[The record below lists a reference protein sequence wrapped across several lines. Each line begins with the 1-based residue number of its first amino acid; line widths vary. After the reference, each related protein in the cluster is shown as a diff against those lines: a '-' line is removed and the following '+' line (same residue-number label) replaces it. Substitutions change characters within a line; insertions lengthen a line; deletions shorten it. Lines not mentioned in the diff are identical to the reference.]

1 MHALNYTIP
10 FTAQRVIGLA
20 DEDQAVLDELVT
32 QWSRRRPRN
41 YERLA
46 YLDLR
51 TKLKDLK
58 AALPPEL
65 VDQLDVVV
73 GWPQKAVDELA
84 NRIVL
89 DGFAGR
95 DQNPLG
101 LGDLLA
107 ANRFDIEFPQAVTSA
122 LSQSLAFV
130 TSTPDDEKG
139 ALLQFHSALWATGLW
154 NRRTRALSAGL
165 VVIDTDK
172 LDRPTRFLLLVPG
185 EIVDC
190 VAGVNG
196 WYVEN
201 VTATGLGERIPME
214 PLPFR
219 PTLERWA
226 GRSRI
231 DRGVMSMTDRA
242 MRGAAR
248 LDVHAELFSALK
260 LILLG
265 VGEDAFDKSKWSFF
279 VDRINT
285 LTKDEDGE
293 LPKLEKVSAESP
305 EPHIAVMRQLAA
317 EFSGHTGVPLGSLGV
332 ATDNPESAGAKQ
344 EARQDIVGHAEAQH
358 VIFGAALRRAFGT
371 ALMIRDGLPEPPVEL
386 SNLQLSWRPPNRP
399 TLAALAD
406 AGAKQVQAVP
416 DLAKTSV
423 GLELIGL
430 SPQQIER
437 YQAELATQA
446 PVGVESLAAAIARQS
461 ATSQEE

>member
-1 MHALNYTIP
+1 MRTLNYAIP
-10 FTAQRVIGLA
+10 FAAPRVIGLA
-20 DEDQAVLDELVT
+20 EEDQAVLNELVT
-32 QWSRRRPRN
+32 CWGRRRPRN

-46 YLDLR
+46 YLDLK
-51 TKLKDLK
+51 TKLKDLH
-58 AALPPEL
+58 AALPPEI

-89 DGFAGR
+89 DGFAGK

-101 LGDLLA
+101 LGDLLE
-107 ANRFDIEFPQAVTSA
+107 ANRFDVEFPQAVTSA

-130 TSTPDDEKG
+130 TTTPDDEKG

-165 VVIDTDK
+165 VVIDADK
-172 LDRPTRFLLLVPG
+172 LARPTRFLLLVPG

-190 VAGVNG
+190 IAGNNG

-201 VTATGLGERIPME
+201 VTATGLGARIPME

-231 DRGVMSMTDRA
+231 DRGVMSITDRT
-242 MRGAAR
+242 MRAAAR
-248 LDVHAELFSALK
+248 LEVHSELFSALK

-279 VDRINT
+279 VDRVNT

-317 EFSGHTGVPLGSLGV
+317 EFSGHTGVPLGSLGI

-358 VIFGAALRRAFGT
+358 LIFGAALKRAFGT
-371 ALMIRDGLPEPPVEL
+371 ALMIRDGLNEPPAEL
-386 SNLQLSWRPPNRP
+386 SKVRLSWRPPNRP
-399 TLAALAD
+399 TLAAQAD
-406 AGAKQVQAVP
+406 AGAKQVQSVP

-423 GLELIGL
+423 GLELVGL

-446 PVGVESLAAAIARQS
+446 PAGVEGLAAAIARQ